1 MAKETM
7 HNFLRDIELTKY
19 ENLLTGQGYTEEQ
32 DIFTLTEADLDS
44 VQITEPTDRNTILNA
59 GTGITSMCFISCSI
73 CFISYMSKYVSI
85 LMFHKLRHENVWS
98 KIVQAE

>member
-7 HNFLRDIELTKY
+7 HNFLQDIELTKY

-32 DIFTLTEADLDS
+32 DIFTLTEADLNS

-59 GTGITSMCFISCSI
+59 GTGILLQ
-73 CFISYMSKYVSI
+73 YVS
-85 LMFHKLRHENVWS
+85 
-98 KIVQAE
+98 